1 MKEKV
6 LGAYADGSEIR
17 YIARCFDIT
26 EEEVIEILHNYR
38 EESKFKRSFTD
49 EFKKLVAERDLKF
62 SRRQIAQE
70 LGINVATVK
79 KSCEQFGNA
88 VKDKAVSDNLYTLVK
103 GVDNL
108 DVCPTCKSHKV
119 NDIESMAD
127 NLNTKGV
134 YCMNCGDEHFTLNET
149 EEYKDDND
157 EIQVR
162 VIGTLVYKVN
172 FEYLEE

>member
-1 MKEKV
+1 MEEKV

-17 YIARCFDIT
+17 YIAKCFEMT
-26 EEEVIEILHNYR
+26 EEEVLAVLHNFR
-38 EESKFKRSFTD
+38 EKSRYKRSFTD
-49 EFKKLVAERDLKF
+49 DFKKLVAERDLKF

-88 VKDKAVSDNLYTLVK
+88 LKDKAVSDNMYSLVE

-108 DVCPTCKSHKV
+108 DVCPSCHSHKV
-119 NDIESMAD
+119 NKIESIAD
-127 NLNTKGV
+127 NINTKGI

-149 EEYKDDND
+149 EEIEDKDGNKKT
-157 EIQVR
+157 IVT
-162 VIGTLVYKVN
+162 GTLVYKVN